1 MKELPSSGHAV
12 SSASSFDPSSFWET
26 ESWKAF
32 EQWAQVSTLEV
43 CQGSLGHAWLAPVR
57 LGTNLSLNHLEG
69 LPRQGGPIPKPGIK
83 EKEVRW
89 SVGLK
94 KEIVEALAGKV
105 KGPTI
110 EELDAAITQA
120 KTRLSSGSSD
130 DQRSNSSSSDLPS
143 APSQP
148 SGHLALDEVVPP
160 GVQLN
165 ALSAAQREE
174 WRSHIL
180 RGHLPY
186 RRDCKYCVEGSGLG
200 VQHRRIRNPQAFS
213 LSVDLFGPMSGAERG
228 RDEQSVSG
236 NPHLKFGLVGVF
248 RLPKTAVELHS
259 PPSHTPT
266 KDHPAGDEG
275 NPADD
280 EAVVDE
286 LAEYEPSLPGDF
298 DDDLFAELR
307 NIPVTDDVHHEGA
320 VLSALSSGKDNPQ
333 GEEGDQEE
341 EWIDD
346 VELETQLKD
355 LTSSIELVSL
365 RYVVG
370 LKSKSG
376 PDVTAG
382 VQKLIL
388 SISKLYPVKVLH
400 CDPGTEFTPDR
411 MTAWLAQQ
419 GVRLQT
425 ALPTDK
431 QGNGVAE
438 RAVGWFKSRARTLLA
453 SGDLSPAYWPLAM
466 RYASECHN
474 RQVLHKPSLPAFGQ
488 SVLHKLKKSAG
499 ATKELMA
506 RWITATYAAPHLTI
520 PDGHVLVTP
529 EGNLVASRGF
539 KTSLI
544 DTRAEEGLEL
554 PIFQVDNG
562 EQASPSSEV
571 PTSVASDK
579 AELGSFVE
587 PSTPGKRLR
596 EKTAVRF

>member
-1 MKELPSSGHAV
+1 MALQDMVLWSLALVARGVAIPFLKELPSSGHAV

-57 LGTNLSLNHLEG
+57 LGTNLSLSHLEG
-69 LPRQGGPIPKPGIK
+69 LPRQGGPIPKPDIK

-110 EELDAAITQA
+110 EELDAAIAQA

-130 DQRSNSSSSDLPS
+130 DQRSNSSLSDLPS

-148 SGHLALDEVVPP
+148 SGHLALDEIVPP

-266 KDHPAGDEG
+266 KDYTAGDEG

-280 EAVVDE
+280 VAADDE

-307 NIPVTDDVHHEGA
+307 NIPLTDDVQILIQYLR
-320 VLSALSSGKDNPQ
+320 LSLSTGS
-333 GEEGDQEE
+333 
-341 EWIDD
+341 
-346 VELETQLKD
+346 
-355 LTSSIELVSL
+355 
-365 RYVVG
+365 
-370 LKSKSG
+370 
-376 PDVTAG
+376 
-382 VQKLIL
+382 
-388 SISKLYPVKVLH
+388 
-400 CDPGTEFTPDR
+400 
-411 MTAWLAQQ
+411 
-419 GVRLQT
+419 
-425 ALPTDK
+425 
-431 QGNGVAE
+431 
-438 RAVGWFKSRARTLLA
+438 
-453 SGDLSPAYWPLAM
+453 
-466 RYASECHN
+466 
-474 RQVLHKPSLPAFGQ
+474 QVPRH
-488 SVLHKLKKSAG
+488 
-499 ATKELMA
+499 
-506 RWITATYAAPHLTI
+506 
-520 PDGHVLVTP
+520 
-529 EGNLVASRGF
+529 
-539 KTSLI
+539 
-544 DTRAEEGLEL
+544 
-554 PIFQVDNG
+554 
-562 EQASPSSEV
+562 
-571 PTSVASDK
+571 
-579 AELGSFVE
+579 
-587 PSTPGKRLR
+587 PSTPPPDPLLPFVGYPCLMIELTALLLHDGHHLSR
-596 EKTAVRF
+596 EYSSAQRTSHRRNHLGGMAHIYQTPYRIQFVDTLSVCPM